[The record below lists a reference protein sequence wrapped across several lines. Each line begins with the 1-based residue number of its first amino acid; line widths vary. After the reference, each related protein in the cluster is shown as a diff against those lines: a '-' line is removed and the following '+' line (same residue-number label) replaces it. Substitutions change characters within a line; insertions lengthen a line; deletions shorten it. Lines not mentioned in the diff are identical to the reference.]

1 MYEITIING
10 DSTEKLHEMVSGSN
24 RKVAAGN
31 FTDGVNI
38 VPTAQ
43 VVIYPQN
50 PVYSHLEP
58 MATRVKFVNTKTN
71 DVEFE
76 GRVLKIP
83 FEGMD
88 NDGVVKKQ
96 ITFEGLLSYLYDT
109 VQEYAFYSQITTSAL
124 LQALITVHNAQFP
137 AGSDQIID
145 PATCVVTDITEQMSN
160 VEVGYAQTFSEI
172 KRLLLDVYG
181 GELYMKRNAQGK
193 LVLYWMAESDYIAPS
208 DTTIEL
214 AKNIK
219 ALSVDTDATHII
231 TRLFPYG
238 AKINDTNQRLTIQHA
253 DVGGQEWGKTYIDDE
268 NAIAQYGVICGVLTN
283 DDIEDATELYQNA
296 LKYMQNN
303 NRIRKSYKAQVLDL
317 ATIGL
322 EPDALEVGSVY
333 RFKNALIG
341 LDEDLRLVKKTV
353 DIYKPYMPTVEIGDK
368 TEKITSAAARAINF
382 IQYEYPKQQASFLEA
397 AKNTASALINNATK
411 GYIYVDNDNGEL
423 LIMDAP
429 EKENAQKVWRW
440 NSGGFGYTPNYQN
453 GQGTFTIA
461 MTMDNTLVADFIM
474 AAHIIAQNL
483 TVTGGKID
491 ITSSS
496 ETNDRVSLSYHEWR
510 ADLAPLQLKLS
521 NSSANIELL
530 LQAGGIF
537 FKENGNLVFNMG
549 RDGTVAI
556 WNGSN
561 WVTVDLKAISTL
573 WTAVFGGSGT
583 ISADVIHANTLMAID
598 PDLPSGTFRNVMTML
613 KDHEQRISALEN
625 A

>member
-50 PVYSHLEP
+50 PVYSKLEP

-145 PATCVVTDITEQMSN
+145 PATCVVTDITEQMSD
-160 VEVGYAQTFSEI
+160 VEVGYAQTFAEI

-238 AKINDTNQRLTIQHA
+238 VKGDNTNQRLTIEHA
-253 DVGGQEWGKTYIDDE
+253 IVDGQEWGKTYIDDA
-268 NAIAQYGVICGVLTN
+268 NAIAQYGIICGVVTN

-333 RFKNALIG
+333 QFKNSLIG
-341 LDEDLRLVKKTV
+341 LNEELRLIKKTV

-368 TEKITSAAARAINF
+368 TEKITSVAARAINF

-397 AKNTASALINNATK
+397 AKNTATALIQNATN
-411 GYIYVDNDNGEL
+411 GYVVFHDSNDDGVPDEI
-423 LIMDAP
+423 LIMDTADT
-429 EKENAQKVWRW
+429 ATATKVWRW
-440 NSGGFGYTPNYQN
+440 NSAGLGYSSTGYN
-453 GQGTFTIA
+453 GTYGLA
-461 MTMDNTLVADFIM
+461 MTMNGAIVADFITTGVLRSLQIVNGTNGEFTVSPSGNLEVKSSLGYSVMIM
-474 AAHIIAQNL
+474 AGEVQFKNEQGNAVMRIMGNGNTYVWDTNAGNWVRVNFLDINFI
-483 TVTGGKID
+483 TGLR
-491 ITSSS
+491 SA
-496 ETNDRVSLSYHEWR
+496 V
-510 ADLAPLQLKLS
+510 LQLQS
-521 NSSANIELL
+521 QYSSLDA
-530 LQAGGIF
+530 
-537 FKENGNLVFNMG
+537 
-549 RDGTVAI
+549 R
-556 WNGSN
+556 
-561 WVTVDLKAISTL
+561 VT
-573 WTAVFGGSGT
+573 
-583 ISADVIHANTLMAID
+583 
-598 PDLPSGTFRNVMTML
+598 
-613 KDHEQRISALEN
+613 ALEN

>member
-50 PVYSHLEP
+50 PVYSNLEP
-58 MATRVKFVNTKTN
+58 MVTRVKFVNTKTN

-109 VQEYAFYSQITTSAL
+109 VQEYAFYAQITTSAL

-137 AGSDQIID
+137 SGSDQIID

-238 AKINDTNQRLTIQHA
+238 AKADNTNQRLTIQHA
-253 DVGGQEWGKTYIDDE
+253 IVSGQEWGKTYIDDE

-283 DDIEDATELYQNA
+283 DDIEDATTLYQTA

-317 ATIGL
+317 STIGL
-322 EPDALEVGSVY
+322 EPDALESGSVY

-368 TEKITSAAARAINF
+368 TEKITSAATRAVNF

-397 AKNTASALINNATK
+397 AKNTATALIQNATN
-411 GYIYVDNDNGEL
+411 GYVVFHDSNDDGVPDEI
-423 LIMDAP
+423 LIMDTADT
-429 EKENAQKVWRW
+429 ATATKVWRW
-440 NSGGFGYTPNYQN
+440 NSAGLGYSSTGYN
-453 GQGTFTIA
+453 GTYGLA
-461 MTMDNTLVADFIM
+461 MTMNGAIVADFITAGTIRSM
-474 AAHIIAQNL
+474 DIIN
-483 TVTGGKID
+483 G
-491 ITSSS
+491 
-496 ETNDRVSLSYHEWR
+496 TNGE
-510 ADLAPLQLKLS
+510 
-521 NSSANIELL
+521 
-530 LQAGGIF
+530 F
-537 FKENGNLVFNMG
+537 
-549 RDGTVAI
+549 
-556 WNGSN
+556 
-561 WVTVDLKAISTL
+561 TVDKTGFMKTSGSGG
-573 WTAVFGGSGT
+573 AVKVGSGT
-583 ISADVIHANTLMAID
+583 VTVAGYTYTGGYIEFDNAQGNAIMFILGNGRFYIWNDVIQNWRYFTADGLASIVETVWSWGDRTGTIAAKQITIQRKSEAQPTFYDVDAAIEN
-598 PDLPSGTFRNVMTML
+598 LRSRVT
-613 KDHEQRISALEN
+613 ALEN